1 MTAFHAVLG
10 GLLIAVNVAAGALGA
25 YHWWRATH
33 SRAFWPLLRGGQ
45 ALVVLQALDGLVLV
59 ALGHDLPE
67 LHLIY
72 GLTPL
77 GVSFVA
83 EQLRLASADTV
94 LGAHGLEGSAG
105 MAPAAGG
112 RAARDSSRDRAP
124 RDGGDGLVG
133 AGRGR
138 PRDPRGRMALT
149 PRDCV
154 LFRTK

>member
-25 YHWWRATH
+25 YYWRRATH
-33 SRAFWPLLRGGQ
+33 SRAFWPLLRAGQ

-59 ALGHDLPE
+59 ALGDDLPE

-105 MAPAAGG
+105 MARMPEAEQHEIVRAIVRREMGVMASSALVVAALAIRAAGW
-112 RAARDSSRDRAP
+112 P
-124 RDGGDGLVG
+124 
-133 AGRGR
+133 
-138 PRDPRGRMALT
+138 
-149 PRDCV
+149 
-154 LFRTK
+154 